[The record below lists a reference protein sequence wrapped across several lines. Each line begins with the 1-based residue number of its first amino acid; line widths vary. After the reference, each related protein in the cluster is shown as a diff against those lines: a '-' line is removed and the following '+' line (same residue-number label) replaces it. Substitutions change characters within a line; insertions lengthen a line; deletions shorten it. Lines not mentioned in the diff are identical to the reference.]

1 MPRKPITLIGV
12 ILSVVVL
19 FLVSAHCLAAEE
31 KGHTIVN
38 LVANPSFEESGPGD
52 GEQPK
57 GFVSGRVPGKD
68 RAAKLTWEE
77 PGHTGRKAVAVETM
91 NSDDL
96 GYWET
101 VVSVKPSTEYMVSF
115 YYKCRSLRAEKVTVG
130 DPLYNKHRPG
140 GPNLELGVVPGDES
154 QMGKS
159 TNWTDIGCALGPLG
173 GTYLPATTE
182 WAHYQQTVITL
193 PGQTRMRLKLRVFR
207 YAQKVWFDDLSV
219 VELASV
225 PESTIVSPSLDSI
238 VNNGKPNF
246 EWQGPAEV
254 RTYLLE
260 YSTSPNFNDGATKRI
275 KAQGSRYDLRTK
287 LDSGY
292 WFWRVGISDQFGLP
306 YWVAKSSF
314 HAGGKAWNAADTTP
328 PTVSNPSPL
337 PNANAGPRPTI
348 AAKFHD
354 AGSGI
359 DDSSVKIILDGKNVT
374 AQATVGPEGLT
385 LRPVEALA
393 GGRHTVEILVSDKA
407 GNLSNTLAW
416 QFGVGETLKSIM
428 KIAPKG
434 ILLNGKPFFPI
445 GIYNYR
451 CHPADGRFD
460 EAALAAVSKAGYNF
474 VLNTIETRSGLDTL
488 FNNAI
493 KGTLNISND
502 IKSCDTIDAA
512 KVALMDKG
520 QGRFRDHPSVL
531 GLWADDPE
539 NADNT
544 DGTPLPESTRVK
556 LTNMREVLKTHIP
569 DYPLLGAISNLPRL
583 STSVPF
589 VDVIVAY
596 RYPVPQYHPM
606 DIYGMTMAYVNSVSQ
621 GKPVM
626 FNSQAVDLGYGAR
639 FKSTEG
645 SRPTPAEVR
654 AMAFYSLVIGTNGFS
669 LYANYINPKMADQW
683 TELLRIGREMRHL
696 APVLAGGR
704 DVSSVS
710 LKKDSTHGSIFFRE
724 IEYNGLHT
732 LIAVNLSGGRVMA
745 HWQFEKPTRAIVLFE
760 DRLMAEPAQEVP
772 DLFEPFEV
780 HLYQW

>member
-1 MPRKPITLIGV
+1 
-12 ILSVVVL
+12 
-19 FLVSAHCLAAEE
+19 
-31 KGHTIVN
+31 
-38 LVANPSFEESGPGD
+38 
-52 GEQPK
+52 
-57 GFVSGRVPGKD
+57 
-68 RAAKLTWEE
+68 
-77 PGHTGRKAVAVETM
+77 
-91 NSDDL
+91 
-96 GYWET
+96 
-101 VVSVKPSTEYMVSF
+101 
-115 YYKCRSLRAEKVTVG
+115 
-130 DPLYNKHRPG
+130 
-140 GPNLELGVVPGDES
+140 
-154 QMGKS
+154 
-159 TNWTDIGCALGPLG
+159 
-173 GTYLPATTE
+173 
-182 WAHYQQTVITL
+182 
-193 PGQTRMRLKLRVFR
+193 
-207 YAQKVWFDDLSV
+207 
-219 VELASV
+219 
-225 PESTIVSPSLDSI
+225 
-238 VNNGKPNF
+238 
-246 EWQGPAEV
+246 
-254 RTYLLE
+254 
-260 YSTSPNFNDGATKRI
+260 
-275 KAQGSRYDLRTK
+275 
-287 LDSGY
+287 
-292 WFWRVGISDQFGLP
+292 
-306 YWVAKSSF
+306 
-314 HAGGKAWNAADTTP
+314 
-328 PTVSNPSPL
+328 
-337 PNANAGPRPTI
+337 
-348 AAKFHD
+348 
-354 AGSGI
+354 
-359 DDSSVKIILDGKNVT
+359 
-374 AQATVGPEGLT
+374 
-385 LRPVEALA
+385 
-393 GGRHTVEILVSDKA
+393 
-407 GNLSNTLAW
+407 
-416 QFGVGETLKSIM
+416 
-428 KIAPKG
+428 
-434 ILLNGKPFFPI
+434 
-445 GIYNYR
+445 
-451 CHPADGRFD
+451 FD

-760 DRLMAEPAQEVP
+760 DRLMGEPAQEVP

-780 HLYQW
+780 HLYQWGDARYSYVE